1 MCAAKRVLAAHLPR
15 RADHSKP
22 ASVKLASVKLASLKL
37 ASLKLASLKLAS
49 LRLASL
55 RLASVKPASLT
66 RDSLQSA
73 NPPDSS
79 SFQFPLPRSVLLCR

>member
-22 ASVKLASVKLASLKL
+22 ASV
-37 ASLKLASLKLAS
+37 KLASLKLAS

>member
-22 ASVKLASVKLASLKL
+22 ASVKLASVKL

>member
-22 ASVKLASVKLASLKL
+22 ASVKLASLKL
-37 ASLKLASLKLAS
+37 ASLKLASLK
-49 LRLASL
+49 LASL

>member
-22 ASVKLASVKLASLKL
+22 ASVKLASLK
-37 ASLKLASLKLAS
+37 
-49 LRLASL
+49 LASL

>member
-1 MCAAKRVLAAHLPR
+1 MCAAKRVLAAHVPR

-22 ASVKLASVKLASLKL
+22 ASVKLASLKL
-37 ASLKLASLKLAS
+37 ASLKLASLK
-49 LRLASL
+49 LASL

>member
-22 ASVKLASVKLASLKL
+22 ASVKLASV
-37 ASLKLASLKLAS
+37 KLASLKLAS